1 MEEKK
6 KKGLGLDGCRVMRE
20 GAGKREEGK
29 PLHVVERSEQGEG
42 EGAKMRWKYTSSSP
56 LTVVLLVPP
65 PNLALGDEATFPPL
79 LPFPGFLSTH
89 VSRYGTQCI

>member
-1 MEEKK
+1 MGSRVTSSFRAELVGYSWWKK
-6 KKGLGLDGCRVMRE
+6 RKKGLGLDGCRVMRE

-56 LTVVLLVPP
+56 LTVVVLYS
-65 PNLALGDEATFPPL
+65 ATTKLGP
-79 LPFPGFLSTH
+79 
-89 VSRYGTQCI
+89 RR